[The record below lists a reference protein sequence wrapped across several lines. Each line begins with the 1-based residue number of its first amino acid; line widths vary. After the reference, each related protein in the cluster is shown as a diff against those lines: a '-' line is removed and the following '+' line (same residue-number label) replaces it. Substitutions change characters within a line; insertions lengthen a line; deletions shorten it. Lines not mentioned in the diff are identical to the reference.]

1 MDELPWVLLGLRTVP
16 KDDLGAL
23 SAEMVYGAPLT
34 IPGDFITPPPEV
46 DPAGHLWQLRDRVG
60 ALAPVLIRIAGVP
73 CQYGSDVNNP
83 ALEMRDKQSFTE
95 RERQ

>member
-34 IPGDFITPPPEV
+34 IPGDFIAPPPDICGSCATVSE
-46 DPAGHLWQLRDRVG
+46 LW
-60 ALAPVLIRIAGVP
+60 P
-73 CQYGSDVNNP
+73 QY
-83 ALEMRDKQSFTE
+83 
-95 RERQ
+95 